1 MVWLKELYSITRE
14 YWGHII
20 FLAIFVL
27 ALLIILIWEKE
38 KIKRYA
44 FLWYSCLVLAF
55 IYNPVSFYVCKH
67 FLEPSTFD
75 QYYKRFFTLV
85 PITIIVA
92 FALTLLVSR
101 LTGVKRLAAVL
112 AGCIAIAVI
121 GKCIYLED
129 WYTKADNRNKVPQ
142 DVVTICDIFAD
153 YEGDKINIMAPQD
166 IAVYLRQMDS
176 RFSMPYSRYLPEE
189 AYELTNESPDTQL
202 ISDYCVSKK
211 LDFLI
216 VSAAEGVL
224 EAYEKAGFEVY
235 GRTPYYAV
243 LNPPNTAWELMEY
256 EDESGDQGLCYFMH
270 NKMDGSLIVIDGG
283 HKENA
288 GLVRYII
295 NQYGGHVD
303 AWILT
308 HYHKDHVDAFNEI
321 YEDPQGITID
331 NVYATPLDADVFHSV
346 AQEWD
351 DVDSYDKF
359 MELTKGADNVNY
371 IHRDDILEFSDNLK
385 LTFFNACDDVV
396 IDSAEDIPN
405 DASLVFKMETENRS
419 ILICGDCHTKYM
431 GDYLVETYGDKLHAD
446 ILQCGHHGNNSI
458 PFDTGFYEAV
468 DPQIA
473 IFDTPEWIMTS
484 ANYTAGALAGQLK
497 EMGVEIRYYN
507 TSPNGF
513 RF

>member
-1 MVWLKELYSITRE
+1 MVWLRELYSITRE
-14 YWGHII
+14 YWGQIT
-20 FLAIFVL
+20 FLAFFVVS
-27 ALLIILIWEKE
+27 LLIILLWEKE

-44 FLWYSCLVLAF
+44 YLWYSCLVLAF
-55 IYNPVSFYVCKH
+55 IYNPITFYVCKH
-67 FLEPSTFD
+67 FLEASTFD

-92 FALTLLVSR
+92 FAMTLLVSK

-112 AGCIAIAVI
+112 AACIAIALI
-121 GKCIYLED
+121 GKCIYAED

-176 RFSMPYSRYLPEE
+176 RFSMPYSRYLPDE
-189 AYELTNESPDTQL
+189 AYELTNENPDTQL
-202 ISDYCVSKK
+202 ISDYCVSNK

-216 VSAAEGVL
+216 VSAAENVL
-224 EAYEKAGFEVY
+224 ETYEKAGFEVY

-270 NKMDGSLIVIDGG
+270 DKKDGSLIVIDGG

-331 NVYATPLDADVFHSV
+331 NIYATPLDAELFHSV

-359 MELTKGADNVNY
+359 MELTKAADNINY
-371 IHRDDILEFSDNLK
+371 VQRDDVLKFSDNLK
-385 LTFFNACDDVV
+385 ITFFNACDDVV

-419 ILICGDCHTKYM
+419 ILICGDCHTEYM
-431 GDYLVETYGDKLHAD
+431 GNYLVDTYGDKLKSD

-458 PFDTGFYEAV
+458 PFDTGFYETV

-473 IFDTPEWIMTS
+473 IFDTPDWIMTS
-484 ANYTAGALAGQLK
+484 ANYTAGALAGQLQ
-497 EMGVEIRYYN
+497 EMGIAIRYYN
-507 TSPNGF
+507 SSPNGF

>member
-385 LTFFNACDDVV
+385 LTFFNACDYVV

>member
-1 MVWLKELYSITRE
+1 MVWLRELYSITRE
-14 YWGHII
+14 YWGQIT
-20 FLAIFVL
+20 FLAFFVVS
-27 ALLIILIWEKE
+27 LLIILLWEKE

-44 FLWYSCLVLAF
+44 YLWYSCLVLAF
-55 IYNPVSFYVCKH
+55 IYNPITFYVCKH
-67 FLEPSTFD
+67 FLEASTFD

-92 FALTLLVSR
+92 FAMTLLVSK

-112 AGCIAIAVI
+112 AACITIALI
-121 GKCIYLED
+121 GKCIYAED

-176 RFSMPYSRYLPEE
+176 RFSMPYSRYLPDE
-189 AYELTNESPDTQL
+189 AYELTNENPDTQL
-202 ISDYCVSKK
+202 ISDYCVSNK

-216 VSAAEGVL
+216 VSAAENVL
-224 EAYEKAGFEVY
+224 ETYEKAGFEVY

-270 NKMDGSLIVIDGG
+270 DKKDGSLIVIDGG

-331 NVYATPLDADVFHSV
+331 NIYATPLDAELFHSV

-359 MELTKGADNVNY
+359 MELTKAADNINY
-371 IHRDDILEFSDNLK
+371 VQRDDVLKFSDNLK
-385 LTFFNACDDVV
+385 ITFFNACDDVV

-419 ILICGDCHTKYM
+419 ILICGDCHTEYM
-431 GDYLVETYGDKLHAD
+431 GNYLVDTYGDKLKSD

-458 PFDTGFYEAV
+458 PFDTGFYETV

-473 IFDTPEWIMTS
+473 IFDTPDWIMTS
-484 ANYTAGALAGQLK
+484 ANYTAGALAGQLQ
-497 EMGVEIRYYN
+497 EMGIAIRYYN
-507 TSPNGF
+507 SSPNGF

>member
-1 MVWLKELYSITRE
+1 MVWLRELYSITRE
-14 YWGHII
+14 YWGQIT
-20 FLAIFVL
+20 FLAFFVVS
-27 ALLIILIWEKE
+27 LLIILLCEKE

-44 FLWYSCLVLAF
+44 YLWYSCLVLAF
-55 IYNPVSFYVCKH
+55 IYNPITFYVCKH
-67 FLEPSTFD
+67 FLEASTFD

-92 FALTLLVSR
+92 FALTILVSR
-101 LTGVKRLAAVL
+101 ITGVKRLVAVL

-176 RFSMPYSRYLPEE
+176 RFSMPYSRYLPDE
-189 AYELTNESPDTQL
+189 AYELTNENPDTQL
-202 ISDYCVSKK
+202 ISDYCVSNK

-216 VSAAEGVL
+216 VSAAENVL
-224 EAYEKAGFEVY
+224 ETYEKAGFEVY

-270 NKMDGSLIVIDGG
+270 NKKDGSLIVIDGG

-331 NVYATPLDADVFHSV
+331 NIYATPLDAELFHSV

-351 DVDSYDKF
+351 DVGSYDKF
-359 MELTKGADNVNY
+359 MELTKDADNINY
-371 IHRDDILEFSDNLK
+371 VQRDDVLKFSDNLK
-385 LTFFNACDDVV
+385 ITFFNACDDVV

-419 ILICGDCHTKYM
+419 ILICGDCHTEYM
-431 GDYLVETYGDKLHAD
+431 GNYLVDTYGDKLKSD

-473 IFDTPEWIMTS
+473 IFDTPDWIMTS
-484 ANYTAGALAGQLK
+484 ANYTAGALAGQLQ
-497 EMGVEIRYYN
+497 EMGIAIRYYN
-507 TSPNGF
+507 SSPNGF

>member
-1 MVWLKELYSITRE
+1 MVWLKFMVGITKT
-14 YWGHII
+14 YWGGVG
-20 FLAIFVL
+20 FLALFAI
-27 ALLIILIWEKE
+27 ALLGILLFEKE

-44 FLWYSCLVLAF
+44 FLWYTGMMLVF
-55 IYNPVSFYVCKH
+55 IYNPITYIISKRI
-67 FLEPSTFD
+67 LEESTFE
-75 QYYKRFFTLV
+75 QYYVRFFGLIPIIVVIAFGLTTL
-85 PITIIVA
+85 IGKTAGKKKLLATIISIALVA
-92 FALTLLVSR
+92 ILGNL
-101 LTGVKRLAAVL
+101 
-112 AGCIAIAVI
+112 
-121 GKCIYLED
+121 IYAEN
-129 WYTKADNRNKVPQ
+129 WYTKAENRNKVPQ

-153 YEGDKINIMAPQD
+153 YQGDKINIMAPQD

-176 RFSMPYSRYLPEE
+176 RFSMPYSRYLPDE
-189 AYELTNESPDTQL
+189 AYELTNENPDTQL

-211 LDFLI
+211 LDFLV
-216 VSAAEGVL
+216 VSAAESVL
-224 EAYEKAGFEVY
+224 NAYTDAGFEVY

-243 LNPPNTAWELMEY
+243 LTPPDSAWILMNY
-256 EDESGDQGLCYFMH
+256 ADESGDQGLCYFMY
-270 NKMDGSLIVIDGG
+270 NQKDGSLIVVDGG
-283 HKENA
+283 HAEDES
-288 GLVRYII
+288 LLRYVI

-308 HYHKDHVDAFNEI
+308 HYHKDHIDGFNTI

-331 NVYATPLDADVFHSV
+331 NIYVTPLDSELFYSV

-507 TSPNGF
+507 SSPNGF